1 MARKLPGL
9 QRIFGAETIFA
20 IVYGEVSS
28 SLYFALGVVSLWAL
42 GLTPLVLLGAGLLFG
57 LAAAAY
63 QEGVRTVDQPGGSA
77 AVARHAFGDLAGFVV
92 GWAVVLDFGVV
103 IALSL
108 LFVPHYALAMVG
120 DPGALTHPADELIAV
135 GLAIAIAGGRLIRR
149 PGLYRA
155 SIVVAGVDI
164 GVQLLLAVL
173 GLAVAFHP
181 NELTRTLA
189 FGAVPSWNALAFS
202 IPLAMIAFTGLEI
215 VALVMREVKKPA
227 DTFARGMVSA
237 VLATIVLYAVIA
249 TVALTAL
256 PVTRH
261 PDAPSG
267 YASDV
272 SERYLSAPLAGVAR
286 AVGDSVTSGFGGV
299 LRAIVAASAV
309 LILMFSAI
317 TAFSGAARVL
327 RGLGDT
333 SCLPGPLATTN
344 RRFATSPYLNGIV
357 VATVAGLYAAASLF
371 DREVT
376 GLASIYSFGLM
387 LAFMAVF
394 LAVIKLRVV
403 EPSRPRPV
411 MMRGNMRFGR
421 SLIPLPA
428 VAGFLL
434 SWLVWLLAL
443 GTHRAGRVVPPLWLL
458 GGVIVFLLVRRRAKL
473 PILGHTSG
481 EELELPAFAEVP
493 YGTIIVPCK
502 QAGPI
507 EDEMLATA
515 SKLAQVEGGKVIAL
529 KVIEVPLEESL
540 DCSLPEEDRA
550 SRELLAL
557 CESFAADYGIEVE
570 CRVLRARAISS
581 AVAHEAREADAGLIL
596 IGAVP
601 RPWDAAGRAHV
612 FSDTVENV
620 IRRSHC
626 RVIVTSFPAGT
637 ASVDADRHAMTPAGH
652 GAPVKVVPAST
663 AAKT

>member
-9 QRIFGAETIFA
+9 QRNFGAETIFA

-63 QEGVRTVDQPGGSA
+63 QEGVRAVDQPGGSA

-135 GLAIAIAGGRLIRR
+135 GLAVAIAGGRLIRR

-181 NELTRTLA
+181 HELTRTLD

-299 LRAIVAASAV
+299 LRAVVAASAV

-357 VATVAGLYAAASLF
+357 VVSVAGLYGAASLF

-443 GTHRAGRVVPPLWLL
+443 GTHRAGRGRAAPLAARRRDRLPDRAPARRDADPRAQLGRGARAAALRRGAVRHDHRPVQAGGPDRGRDARHGVEARPGRGRQGDRAEGDRGAARRVARLL
-458 GGVIVFLLVRRRAKL
+458 DAGGGQGVARAARALRVVRRGLRRSRSSAACCARGRSRA
-473 PILGHTSG
+473 P
-481 EELELPAFAEVP
+481 
-493 YGTIIVPCK
+493 
-502 QAGPI
+502 
-507 EDEMLATA
+507 
-515 SKLAQVEGGKVIAL
+515 
-529 KVIEVPLEESL
+529 
-540 DCSLPEEDRA
+540 
-550 SRELLAL
+550 SRT
-557 CESFAADYGIEVE
+557 
-570 CRVLRARAISS
+570 RRAR
-581 AVAHEAREADAGLIL
+581 
-596 IGAVP
+596 P
-601 RPWDAAGRAHV
+601 
-612 FSDTVENV
+612 
-620 IRRSHC
+620 
-626 RVIVTSFPAGT
+626 
-637 ASVDADRHAMTPAGH
+637 TPA
-652 GAPVKVVPAST
+652 
-663 AAKT
+663 

>member
-9 QRIFGAETIFA
+9 QRIIGAETIFA

-28 SLYFALGVVSLWAL
+28 SLYFALGIVSLWAL

-77 AVARHAFGDLAGFVV
+77 AVARHAFGDLAGFIV
-92 GWAVVLDFGVV
+92 GWAVVLDFAVV

-108 LFVPHYALAMVG
+108 LFVPHYALAIVG
-120 DPGALTHPADELIAV
+120 NPGALGHPEDELVAI
-135 GLAIAIAGGRLIRR
+135 GLAVLIGGGRLIRR

-155 SIVVAGVDI
+155 SIVVAAVDI
-164 GVQLLLAVL
+164 GVQLLVAVL

-181 NELTRTLA
+181 HELTRTVN
-189 FGAVPSWNALAFS
+189 FGAVPSWDALAFS
-202 IPLAMIAFTGLEI
+202 IPLAMIAFTGLEL
-215 VALVMREVKKPA
+215 VALIMREVKKPA

-249 TVALTAL
+249 SVALTAL
-256 PVTRH
+256 PITRH

-272 SERYLSAPLAGVAR
+272 SEKYLSAPLAGVAR
-286 AVGDSVTSGFGGV
+286 AVGDQVTTGFGGA
-299 LRAIVAASAV
+299 LRAIVGASAV

-327 RGLGDT
+327 RGLGNT
-333 SCLPGPLATTN
+333 SCLPRQISATH
-344 RRFATSPYLNGIV
+344 RRYATSPLQNGIV
-357 VATVAGLYAAASLF
+357 IATVAGLYAAASLF

-394 LAVIKLRVV
+394 AAVIKLRVV
-403 EPSRPRPV
+403 EPARPRPV
-411 MMRGNMRFGR
+411 MMRGNVKFGR

-443 GTHRAGRVVPPLWLL
+443 GTHRAGRVIPPLWLL
-458 GGVIVFLLVRRRAKL
+458 GGIIVFLIVRRRAGL
-473 PILGHTSG
+473 PILGHAPS

-515 SKLAQVEGGKVIAL
+515 CKLAQPEGARVIAL

-540 DCSLPEEDRA
+540 DCAMPAEDQA
-550 SRELLAL
+550 SQELLAL
-557 CESFAADYGIEVE
+557 CESFAADYHVEVE

-637 ASVDADRHAMTPAGH
+637 ASVDEDRHTPA
-652 GAPVKVVPAST
+652 PVILTPA
-663 AAKT
+663 KG

>member
-9 QRIFGAETIFA
+9 QRILGAETIFA

-42 GLTPLVLLGAGLLFG
+42 GLTPLVLLGAGLLFA

-92 GWAVVLDFGVV
+92 GWAVVLDFAVV

-108 LFVPHYALAMVG
+108 LFVPHYAAAMVG
-120 DPGALTHPADELIAV
+120 DPGALSHPADELIAI
-135 GLAIAIAGGRLIRR
+135 GLAVLIGGGRLIRR
-149 PGLYRA
+149 PGLYKA
-155 SIVVAGVDI
+155 SIVVAAVDI
-164 GVQLLLAVL
+164 VVQLLLAVL

-181 NELTRTLA
+181 HELTRTID

-215 VALVMREVKKPA
+215 VALVMREAKKPA
-227 DTFARGMVSA
+227 DTFARGMVAA

-249 TVALTAL
+249 SVALTAL
-256 PVTRH
+256 PVERH

-272 SERYLSAPLAGVAR
+272 SERYLSAPLAGVAH
-286 AVGDSVTSGFGGV
+286 AVGDQVTSGFGGV
-299 LRAIVAASAV
+299 LRAVVAASAV

-333 SCLPGPLATTN
+333 SCLPRQVVGAN
-344 RRFATSPYLNGIV
+344 RRFATSPVQNGIV
-357 VATVAGLYAAASLF
+357 IVTVAGLFGAASLF
-371 DREVT
+371 DREIT

-394 LAVIKLRVV
+394 LAVIRLRVV
-403 EPSRPRPV
+403 EPTRPRPV
-411 MMRGNMRFGR
+411 MMRGNVRFGR

-443 GTHRAGRVVPPLWLL
+443 GTHRAGRVIPPLWLL
-458 GGVIVFLLVRRRAKL
+458 AGVIVFVIVRRRAGL
-473 PILGHTSG
+473 PVLGRTR
-481 EELELPAFAEVP
+481 EAELELPAFAEVP

-515 SKLAQVEGGKVIAL
+515 CKLAQPEGGKVIAL
-529 KVIEVPLEESL
+529 KVIEVPLEDPL
-540 DCSLPEEDRA
+540 DCSMPEEDKA
-550 SRELLAL
+550 SADLLAL
-557 CESFAADYGIEVE
+557 CESFAADYQVEVE

-601 RPWDAAGRAHV
+601 HPWDAAGRSHV
-612 FSDTVENV
+612 FSETVENV
-620 IRRSHC
+620 IRRAHC

-637 ASVDADRHAMTPAGH
+637 ASVDETRHTPRLDGAVKR
-652 GAPVKVVPAST
+652 APVKA
-663 AAKT
+663 

>member
-9 QRIFGAETIFA
+9 QRILGAETIFA

-42 GLTPLVLLGAGLLFG
+42 GLTPLVLLGAGLLFA

-92 GWAVVLDFGVV
+92 GWAVVLDFAVV

-108 LFVPHYALAMVG
+108 LFVPHYAVAMVG
-120 DPGALTHPADELIAV
+120 DPGGLSHPADELIAI
-135 GLAIAIAGGRLIRR
+135 GLAVLIGGGRLIRR
-149 PGLYRA
+149 PGLYKA
-155 SIVVAGVDI
+155 SITVAAVDI

-181 NELTRTLA
+181 HELTRTLD

-215 VALVMREVKKPA
+215 VALVMREAKKPA
-227 DTFARGMVSA
+227 DTFARGMIAA

-249 TVALTAL
+249 SVALTAL
-256 PVTRH
+256 PVERH

-272 SERYLSAPLAGVAR
+272 SQRYLSAPLAGVAH
-286 AVGDSVTSGFGGV
+286 AVGDEVTSGLGGV
-299 LRAIVAASAV
+299 LRALVAASAV

-333 SCLPGPLATTN
+333 SCLPRQVVGAN
-344 RRFATSPYLNGIV
+344 RRFATSPVQNGIV
-357 VATVAGLYAAASLF
+357 ILTVAGLYGAASLF
-371 DREVT
+371 DREST

-394 LAVIKLRVV
+394 AAVIRLRVV
-403 EPSRPRPV
+403 EPARPRPV
-411 MMRGNMRFGR
+411 MMRGNVRFGR

-443 GTHRAGRVVPPLWLL
+443 GTHRAGRVIPPLWLL
-458 GGVIVFLLVRRRAKL
+458 AGLLVFVVVRRRAGL
-473 PILGHTSG
+473 PLLGHTRG
-481 EELELPAFAEVP
+481 EELELPEFAEVP

-515 SKLAQVEGGKVIAL
+515 CKLAQPEQGKVIAL
-529 KVIEVPLEESL
+529 KVIEVPLEDAL
-540 DCSLPEEDRA
+540 DCSLPEEDKA
-550 SRELLAL
+550 SADLLAL
-557 CESFAADYGIEVE
+557 SEAFAADYGVEVE

-581 AVAHEAREADAGLIL
+581 AVAHEARESEAGLIL

-601 RPWDAAGRAHV
+601 RPWDAAGRSHV
-612 FSDTVENV
+612 FSETVENV
-620 IRRSHC
+620 IRRAHC
-626 RVIVTSFPAGT
+626 RVIVTSFPTGT
-637 ASVDADRHAMTPAGH
+637 ASVDLDRHVPRVD
-652 GAPVKVVPAST
+652 GAVKRPIV
-663 AAKT
+663 KI

>member
-63 QEGVRTVDQPGGSA
+63 QEGVRTVDKPGGSA

-92 GWAVVLDFGVV
+92 GWAVVLDFAVV

-120 DPGALTHPADELIAV
+120 DPSALQQPYDELVAV
-135 GLAIAIAGGRLIRR
+135 GLALAIGGARLIRR
-149 PGLYRA
+149 PGLFRA
-155 SIVVAGVDI
+155 SIVVAVVDI

-181 NELTRTLA
+181 HTLTRTIDL
-189 FGAVPSWNALAFS
+189 GHVPTWNAVAFS
-202 IPLAMIAFTGLEI
+202 VPLAMIAFTGLEV

-256 PVTRH
+256 PITRS
-261 PDAPSG
+261 PGAPSG
-267 YASDV
+267 YASEV
-272 SERYLSAPLAGVAR
+272 SVRYLNAPLAGVAL
-286 AVGDSVTSGFGGV
+286 AVGNEVASGFGDW
-299 LRAIVAASAV
+299 LRAAVAASAV

-327 RGLGDT
+327 RGLGDA
-333 SCLPGPLATTN
+333 SCLPAPVSAVN
-344 RRFATSPYLNGIV
+344 RRFATSPALNGIV
-357 VATVAGLYAAASLF
+357 VATVAALFGAASLF

-394 LAVIKLRVV
+394 LAVIRLRVV
-403 EPSRPRPV
+403 EPDRPRPV
-411 MMRGNMRFGR
+411 RMRGNVHFGR
-421 SLIPLPA
+421 TSIPWPA
-428 VAGFLL
+428 VVGFLL
-434 SWLVWLLAL
+434 SWIVWLLAL

-458 GGVIVFLLVRRRAKL
+458 GGVIVFLIVRRRAGL
-473 PILGHTSG
+473 PILGRMSSV
-481 EELELPAFAEVP
+481 ELELPEFAEVP

-515 SKLAQVEGGKVIAL
+515 CKLAQPEGAKVIAL
-529 KVIEVPLEESL
+529 KVIEVPLDQPL
-540 DCSLPEEDRA
+540 DCAMPAEDLA
-550 SRELLAL
+550 SEQLEAL
-557 CESFAADYGIEVE
+557 CRSFAADYEIEVE
-570 CRVLRARAISS
+570 CRGLRARAISS

-601 RPWDAAGRAHV
+601 RPWDAAGRSHV
-612 FSDTVENV
+612 FSDTVENLL
-620 IRRSHC
+620 RRAHC
-626 RVIVTSFPAGT
+626 RVIVTSFPTGT
-637 ASVDADRHAMTPAGH
+637 ASLDEDRHTVIPAT
-652 GAPVKVVPAST
+652 V
-663 AAKT
+663 

>member
-42 GLTPLVLLGAGLLFG
+42 GLTPLVLLGAGLLFA

-92 GWAVVLDFGVV
+92 GWAVVLDFAVV

-108 LFVPHYALAMVG
+108 LFVPHYALAIVG
-120 DPGALTHPADELIAV
+120 DPGALSHPADELVAV
-135 GLAIAIAGGRLIRR
+135 GLAAVIGIARLIRR

-155 SIVVAGVDI
+155 SIVVAAVDI

-181 NELTRTLA
+181 DQLTRTLDV
-189 FGAVPSWNALAFS
+189 GTVPSWNALAFS

-227 DTFARGMVSA
+227 DTFARGMVAA

-256 PVTRH
+256 PVEPHR
-261 PDAPSG
+261 DAPSG

-272 SERYLSAPLAGVAR
+272 SQRYLSAPLAGVAR
-286 AVGDSVTSGFGGV
+286 AVGDEVASGFGGV

-327 RGLGDT
+327 RGLGST
-333 SCLPGPLATTN
+333 SCLPRQLSGPN
-344 RRFATSPYLNGIV
+344 RRFATSPYHNGIV
-357 VATVAGLYAAASLF
+357 VATVAGLFAAASFF
-371 DREVT
+371 DREIT

-403 EPSRPRPV
+403 EPTRPRPV
-411 MMRGNMRFGR
+411 MMRGNVRFGR

-434 SWLVWLLAL
+434 SWLVWVLAL

-458 GGVIVFLLVRRRAKL
+458 LGVIVFVIVRRQARL
-473 PILGHTSG
+473 PIFGHAGTG
-481 EELELPAFAEVP
+481 DEFELPAFAEEP

-515 SKLAQVEGGKVIAL
+515 CKLAQPEGGKVIAL

-540 DCSLPEEDRA
+540 DCSLPEEDQA
-550 SRELLAL
+550 SSELLAL
-557 CESFAADYGIEVE
+557 CESFAEDYRMEVE

-581 AVAHEAREADAGLIL
+581 AVAHEARETDAGLIL

-612 FSDTVENV
+612 FSETVENV

-637 ASVDADRHAMTPAGH
+637 ASVDEHRHSAMSVLR
-652 GAPVKVVPAST
+652 APVKVTRP
-663 AAKT
+663 

>member
-1 MARKLPGL
+1 VARKLPGL
-9 QRIFGAETIFA
+9 QRILGAETIFA

-63 QEGVRTVDQPGGSA
+63 QEGIRTVDKPGGSA

-92 GWAVVLDFGVV
+92 GWAVILDFAVV

-120 DPGALTHPADELIAV
+120 DPSALKHPLDELVAIGLAV
-135 GLAIAIAGGRLIRR
+135 AIAIGRLVRR

-155 SIVVAGVDI
+155 SIVVAAVDI

-181 NELTRTLA
+181 HELTRTIN
-189 FGAVPSWNALAFS
+189 FGATPSWNALAFS

-215 VALVMREVKKPA
+215 VALVMREAKKPA
-227 DTFARGMVSA
+227 EAFARGMVSA
-237 VLATIVLYAVIA
+237 VLATVVLYAVIA
-249 TVALTAL
+249 SVALTAL
-256 PVTRH
+256 PVEPHAT
-261 PDAPSG
+261 APSG

-286 AVGDSVTSGFGGV
+286 AVGDEVASGFGGV

-327 RGLGDT
+327 RGLGD
-333 SCLPGPLATTN
+333 SACLPRSATSIN
-344 RRFATSPYLNGIV
+344 RRFATSPVTNLIV
-357 VATVAGLYAAASLF
+357 VATVAGLYGAASFF
-371 DREVT
+371 DREIT

-394 LAVIKLRVV
+394 AAVIKLRIV
-403 EPSRPRPV
+403 EPNRLRPV
-411 MMRGNMRFGR
+411 RMRGNVRFGR
-421 SLIPLPA
+421 TSVPLPA

-434 SWLVWLLAL
+434 SWIVWLLAL
-443 GTHRAGRVVPPLWLL
+443 GTHRAGRVIPPLWLL
-458 GGVIVFLLVRRRAKL
+458 GGVIVFVIVRRRAGMPVIGRARSL
-473 PILGHTSG
+473 EL
-481 EELELPAFAEVP
+481 ELELPEFAEVP

-515 SKLAQVEGGKVIAL
+515 CKLAQPEGGKVIAL
-529 KVIEVPLEESL
+529 KVIEIPLDQTL
-540 DCSLPEEDRA
+540 DCSMPAEDRYSA
-550 SRELLAL
+550 DLEAICR
-557 CESFAADYGIEVE
+557 SFADDYKLEVE

-581 AVAHEAREADAGLIL
+581 AVAREALESDVGLIL

-612 FSDTVENV
+612 FSETVENI
-620 IRRSHC
+620 IRRAHC
-626 RVIVTSFPAGT
+626 RVIVTSFPVGT
-637 ASVDADRHAMTPAGH
+637 ASVDEDRHTLI
-652 GAPVKVVPAST
+652 PVPVRAS
-663 AAKT
+663 

>member
-9 QRIFGAETIFA
+9 QRIIGAETIFA

-63 QEGVRTVDQPGGSA
+63 QEGVRTVDKPGGSA

-92 GWAVVLDFGVV
+92 GWAVVLDFAVV

-108 LFVPHYALAMVG
+108 LFVPHYAVAMVG
-120 DPGALTHPADELIAV
+120 DPGALAHPVDELIAV
-135 GLAIAIAGGRLIRR
+135 GLAVLIGGGRLIRR
-149 PGLYRA
+149 PGLYKA
-155 SIVVAGVDI
+155 SILVAAVDI
-164 GVQLLLAVL
+164 SVQLLLAVL

-181 NELTRTLA
+181 HELTRTID

-202 IPLAMIAFTGLEI
+202 IPLAMIAFTGLEL

-237 VLATIVLYAVIA
+237 VIATIILYAVIA
-249 TVALTAL
+249 SVALSVL
-256 PVTRH
+256 PVTPH
-261 PDAPSG
+261 PNAPSG
-267 YASDV
+267 YASGV

-286 AVGDSVTSGFGGV
+286 AVGDQVTSGFGGV

-327 RGLGDT
+327 RGLADS
-333 SCLPGPLATTN
+333 SCLPRSVSRTS
-344 RRFATSPYLNGIV
+344 RRFATSPIHNALVIV
-357 VATVAGLYAAASLF
+357 TVAGLYAAASLF
-371 DREVT
+371 DREIT

-403 EPSRPRPV
+403 EPDRPRPV
-411 MMRGNMRFGR
+411 KMRGNVHFGR
-421 SLIPLPA
+421 TLVPLPA
-428 VAGFLL
+428 VLGFLL
-434 SWLVWLLAL
+434 SWVVWLLAL
-443 GTHRAGRVVPPLWLL
+443 GTHRAGRVIPPLWLL
-458 GGVIVFLLVRRRAKL
+458 AGVIVFVVVRKRAGL
-473 PILGHTSG
+473 PLFGRSHQLA
-481 EELELPAFAEVP
+481 LELPEFAEVP

-515 SKLAQVEGGKVIAL
+515 SKLAQPEGGKVIAL
-529 KVIEVPLEESL
+529 KVIEVPLQEPL
-540 DCSLPEEDRA
+540 DCAMPAEDIA
-550 SRELLAL
+550 SAELEAL
-557 CESFAADYGIEVE
+557 CVSFAHDYGIEVE

-581 AVAHEAREADAGLIL
+581 AVAAEARADDAGLIL

-601 RPWDAAGRAHV
+601 RPWDAAGRPHV
-612 FSDTVENV
+612 FSETVEN
-620 IRRSHC
+620 ILRRAHC

-637 ASVDADRHAMTPAGH
+637 ASVDETRHTARP
-652 GAPVKVVPAST
+652 VPAT
-663 AAKT
+663 P